1 MPSFANHVYEQLGG
15 TASFSQEIGSETEM
29 ESAVRGGLPTSVLK
43 QIEIDWKLTI
53 IELSRTLAIPRTNLM
68 QMMRCSR
75 RMTSADSDRV
85 YRLVEV
91 LSLAEESVGDRWRT
105 LAWLRTPN
113 SALGLATPMRA
124 IETEAG
130 RLRVIQS
137 LGAIAY
143 GSVS

>member
-1 MPSFANHVYEQLGG
+1 MPSLANHVYEQLGG
-15 TASFSQEIGSETEM
+15 IASFGHEIGSEAEM

-53 IELSRTLAIPRTNLM
+53 IELSRTLAIPRINLM

-91 LSLAEESVGDRWRT
+91 LTLAEESVGDRWRT

-113 SALGLATPMRA
+113 PALGLVTPLRA
-124 IETEAG
+124 METESG
-130 RLRVIQS
+130 RMWVMQS

-143 GSVS
+143 GGVS